1 MEENSGKL
9 RVRRYTEESN
19 RAEEYSNWNENTLEG
34 LNSRLG
40 DTEEQISKLK
50 DRVIEITEPEQ
61 KKRNKKRLG
70 YFKRS
75 LEHHQAQ

>member
-1 MEENSGKL
+1 MEENSEKL

-19 RAEEYSNWNENTLEG
+19 RAGEYSNWNENILEG

-61 KKRNKKRLG
+61 KKGIKRN
-70 YFKRS
+70 
-75 LEHHQAQ
+75 

>member
-1 MEENSGKL
+1 MEENSEKL

-19 RAEEYSNWNENTLEG
+19 RAGEYSNWNENTLEG

-50 DRVIEITEPEQ
+50 DSNRNHWTWTE
-61 KKRNKKRLG
+61 KRNKKKLG

-75 LEHHQAQ
+75 LEHHQAH